1 MKVIV
6 YRGTDKIGGNCIEIS
21 SEKTRILLD
30 FGYPLDWDKKLAKE
44 TTENLIKNDML
55 PNIKGIYDYD
65 NLNFD
70 AVFLSHYH
78 LDHFGFLSRINRKI
92 PIYASKICGQII
104 CIYSELEIC
113 EKIPAKIKALKRFK
127 GLKEVGDLKIEAFKM
142 KHSAAGAYSFII
154 TNKETDKR
162 IFYSGDFSFNLNEI
176 SNSELISKING
187 IDAMIVE
194 GTNID
199 SDKECLTEEEVY
211 KKMKEE
217 INNNNERLIIVSFS
231 RSNISRWDTLLKV
244 INETN
249 RTLVLEPYGALIL
262 DFLAKELNINYK
274 DKIRVFFESTMLTE
288 KIKEKFQWFF
298 KKIIPLK
305 ISAKKI
311 KEKPNKYILVDSFYI
326 RRYYEK
332 YFNGLNEKPI
342 LIYSL
347 WKGYFDDVQ
356 KRFWESK
363 GIEIKHI
370 HSSGHIYKKE
380 LIEFV
385 NKVKPKIIIPVHTN
399 NPQIFK
405 DIFKDF
411 NVMVL
416 KNGESL
422 EI

>member
-1 MKVIV
+1 MNIII
-6 YRGTDKIGGNCIEIS
+6 YRGADKIGGNCIEIS
-21 SEKTRILLD
+21 SEKARILLD
-30 FGYPLDWDKKLAKE
+30 FGYPLDWDKKLVKK
-44 TTENLIKNDML
+44 TTKDLIKNDML
-55 PNIKGIYDYD
+55 PSIKGIYDYD
-65 NLNFD
+65 KPNFD

-78 LDHFGFLSRINRKI
+78 LDHFGFLSRINKEI
-92 PIYASKICGQII
+92 PVYASKICGRII
-104 CIYSELEIC
+104 CVYSELEIC
-113 EKIPAKIKALKRFK
+113 EKIPAKIKALERFN
-127 GLKEVGDLKIEAFKM
+127 GLIEIGDLKIESFKM

-154 TNKETDKR
+154 THKETNNR

-176 SNSELISKING
+176 SNSELVSKING
-187 IDAMIVE
+187 IDVMIVE

-211 KKMKEE
+211 KKMKDEI
-217 INNNNERLIIVSFS
+217 INNNDRLIIVSFS
-231 RSNISRWDTLLKV
+231 RSNISRWNTLLKV
-244 INETN
+244 INEAN
-249 RTLVLEPYGALIL
+249 RTLVLEPYGVLIL

-305 ISAKKI
+305 ISAKEI
-311 KEKPNKYILVDSFYI
+311 KEKPNKYILIDSFYI
-326 RRYYEK
+326 RKYYDK
-332 YFNGLNEKPI
+332 YFSDLEKKPI

-385 NKVKPKIIIPVHTN
+385 NKVKPKMIIPVHTN
-399 NPQIFK
+399 NPQEFK
-405 DIFKDF
+405 DVFKEL

-416 KNGESL
+416 KNEDFF